1 MDDLSRAIIRA
12 LCLADTLDASLSV
25 VEITAWLDA
34 RFALHEI
41 AAALEGDPEL
51 KTRLAEKNGFYC
63 LCGREA
69 LLDLRAERL
78 AIAEEKWVVAKRAL
92 GRIRHLPWLRLA
104 AVVNTVAMGFPKR
117 ESDVDLFIVAAPGR
131 LWLVRLLLH
140 AALAINSLARRRGAA
155 TDRICLSF
163 SVTTRALALAP
174 LAKQPRDPYLALWL
188 ATLIPA
194 IERDSTYQKL
204 LAANSWLVE
213 YLPNAA
219 PRLAAG
225 ARTKKVSPVARI
237 SEIVFWPFGSLLELL
252 ARAVELPR
260 ILANPN
266 SRLRLGGTDVVVTDD
281 VLKFHERDRRDAI
294 REKYC
299 AKAAEY
305 AV

>member
-1 MDDLSRAIIRA
+1 MNDLSQAIIRA

-25 VEITAWLDA
+25 MEISAWLDA
-34 RFALHEI
+34 RFALREI

-63 LCGREA
+63 LRGREE
-69 LLDLRAERL
+69 LLELRAERL

-92 GRIRHLPWLRLA
+92 GRIRYLPWLRLA

-140 AALAINSLARRRGAA
+140 AALAINSLARRGASA
-155 TDRICLSF
+155 ADRICLSF
-163 SVTTRALALAP
+163 SVTTRALALGK

-188 ATLIPA
+188 ATLVPA

-204 LAANSWLVE
+204 LAANSWLAE

-219 PRLAAG
+219 PRLTVA
-225 ARTKKVSPVARI
+225 ARTKKVSVAALI
-237 SEIVFWPFGSLLELL
+237 LEIVLWPFGSLFEFL
-252 ARAVELPR
+252 ARAVERPR

-281 VLKFHERDRRDAI
+281 VLKFHEEDRRDAI
-294 REKYC
+294 REKYR
-299 AKAAEY
+299 AKVAEY